1 MGVLNVEMNATD
13 GQNFLAWILFKL
25 FIYYYYFLINNLVI
39 SYQKAQ
45 EDQVIS
51 YQKPQEDQSL
61 EEEASKEIESD
72 FVRTVHFAASENGL
86 Q

>member
-45 EDQVIS
+45 EDQ
-51 YQKPQEDQSL
+51 SL
-61 EEEASKEIESD
+61 EKEGSEEIES
-72 FVRTVHFAASENGL
+72 VIL
-86 Q
+86 